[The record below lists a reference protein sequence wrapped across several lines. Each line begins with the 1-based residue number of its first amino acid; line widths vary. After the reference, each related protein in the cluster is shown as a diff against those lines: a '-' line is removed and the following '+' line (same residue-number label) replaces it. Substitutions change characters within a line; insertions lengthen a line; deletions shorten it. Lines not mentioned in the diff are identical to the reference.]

1 MGPKPKL
8 LVGFRLRA
16 RRKSAAGPRPGFS
29 VSSAGLG
36 SASQAVLAS
45 PLPVVSLVTPL
56 VSPGVEQ
63 RSNLDGYGSVGFC
76 GFSRLSGAAASA
88 MVSVGLL
95 VSVDGHSE
103 PLADDELVSNLDL
116 DPAQDQVSGSDLA
129 HKSAPPYSDPVAG
142 FGSGSD
148 PVSGSVALSPLWVCR
163 WS

>member
-1 MGPKPKL
+1 
-8 LVGFRLRA
+8 LRA

-36 SASQAVLAS
+36 SALQAVLAS
-45 PLPVVSLVTPL
+45 PSPVVSLVTPL
-56 VSPGVEQ
+56 VSPEVEQ
-63 RSNLDGYGSVGFC
+63 RSNLDGDGYGSAGFC
-76 GFSRLSGAAASA
+76 GFSRLSDAAASA

-103 PLADDELVSNLDL
+103 PLADDELVLNLDL

-129 HKSAPPYSDPVAG
+129 HESAPPYSDPVAG
-142 FGSGSD
+142 FRSGSD